1 MLFHSQLRH
10 VLHAHSLM
18 PFFFCTAFCLL
29 IFWRGSVASVALAR
43 NGRSPVCFFM
53 LVH

>member
-1 MLFHSQLRH
+1 MVFHSQLRQ

-18 PFFFCTAFCLL
+18 PFFCTDFCLL
-29 IFWRGSVASVALAR
+29 TFWRGSVASVALAR
-43 NGRSPVCFFM
+43 NGRIPVCFFM